1 MELAALYIYC
11 VHHQNITIGSL
22 NQFIQFKSILH
33 NLNIYHTHLQN
44 ASLTLHNSHVNQNK
58 LWTSLL
64 YSLQLLFPH
73 IPPPSF
79 SITTQ
84 ISHLNFTNTAIT
96 LMALLSH
103 QKKNQTVFGNEKK
116 PGIEFKA
123 LINVS
128 LFLQDYEDSKT
139 SLELSSVL
147 YTTPSK

>member
-1 MELAALYIYC
+1 LDLPPIFPTT
-11 VHHQNITIGSL
+11 TIPSHSTPL
-22 NQFIQFKSILH
+22 LLDYYT
-33 NLNIYHTHLQN
+33 NL
-44 ASLTLHNSHVNQNK
+44 
-58 LWTSLL
+58 
-64 YSLQLLFPH
+64 
-73 IPPPSF
+73 PP
-79 SITTQ
+79 
-84 ISHLNFTNTAIT
+84 IT